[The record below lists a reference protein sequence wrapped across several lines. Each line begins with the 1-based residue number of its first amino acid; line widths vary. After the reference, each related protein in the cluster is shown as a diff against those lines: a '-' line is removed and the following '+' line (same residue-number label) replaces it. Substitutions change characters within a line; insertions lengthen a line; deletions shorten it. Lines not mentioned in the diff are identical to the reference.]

1 MVEFATDALP
11 LAVSAFGAVVLA
23 LGLAGES
30 TVLRIALVAMVL
42 AGPLVQADRLRA
54 RNRLI
59 AIERDAMDRRVET
72 EERLRMLLERVPA
85 AVYLDRYR
93 RSDGAFVETVYMS
106 PQMHELTGYSAAE
119 LDADPEWM
127 TLIHP
132 DDRERVLGTDV
143 PGLSGNSIELE
154 YRMVRRDGRV
164 IWIREEAR
172 LLDSPNAETVLS
184 HGFLLDITDRK
195 ELEQQL
201 GRLAFEDAL
210 TGLANRAQFID
221 RLALAV
227 ARSAGSGQYPAV
239 LFLDLDEF
247 KAVNDSLGHGAGDRL
262 LQVVAE
268 RLLASVRPA
277 DCVARLGG
285 DEFAILLEAV
295 GDSGIAIAAAGR
307 ILAVLE
313 TPIEVEGRRILGRA
327 SIGIAIAAEDTG
339 SAHDLL
345 RDADTAMYQAKAA
358 GRGQWV
364 LFEPR
369 MHEAAL
375 ARLDGDA
382 TSLTAVADAR
392 ESA

>member
-1 MVEFATDALP
+1 MAALP
-11 LAVSAFGAVVLA
+11 LAVSTFGVVALA

-30 TVLRIALVAMVL
+30 MILRVALVATVL
-42 AGPLVQADRLRA
+42 AGPLFQADRLRA

-59 AIERDAMDRRVET
+59 AVERDAMDRRVES

-106 PQMHELTGYSAAE
+106 PQMYELTGYSAAE

-227 ARSAGSGQYPAV
+227 ARGVGTGQYPAV

-295 GDSGIAIAAAGR
+295 GDASIAIAAAGR

-313 TPIEVEGRRILGRA
+313 TPI
-327 SIGIAIAAEDTG
+327 
-339 SAHDLL
+339 
-345 RDADTAMYQAKAA
+345 
-358 GRGQWV
+358 
-364 LFEPR
+364 
-369 MHEAAL
+369 
-375 ARLDGDA
+375 
-382 TSLTAVADAR
+382 
-392 ESA
+392 